1 MEKVSVT
8 PFRAALKHAVT
19 HCPQSIQRPSLMVAI
34 LLRTRMASVGQT
46 RMHFKHPV
54 HLSFSTMIE

>member
-1 MEKVSVT
+1 L
-8 PFRAALKHAVT
+8 RAALKHAVT